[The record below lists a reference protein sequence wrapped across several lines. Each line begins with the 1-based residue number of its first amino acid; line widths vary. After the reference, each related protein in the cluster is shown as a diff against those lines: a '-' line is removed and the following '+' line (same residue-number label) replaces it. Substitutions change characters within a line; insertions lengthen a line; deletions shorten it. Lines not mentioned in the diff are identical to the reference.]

1 MKYTITGDFTRI
13 SSSSGTVQNLST
25 VQLVEV
31 SNSNSLGTGVLLRP
45 LEKIS
50 FGGTIY
56 ARCPAGMTVDISV
69 VPFGASSGGS
79 SSSDTTSGGSSDTTS
94 GGSDFDDDIDD
105 MWNTAPDSSEFDSDI
120 NNLWDNP

>member
-31 SNSNSLGTGVLLRP
+31 SNSNALGTGVLLRP

-50 FGGTIY
+50 FSGNIY
-56 ARCPAGMTVDISV
+56 VRCPAGGRVDISV

-79 SSSDTTSGGSSDTTS
+79 SSSDTTSGGESSGDSTFDADINDMWDNLPDSSDTT
-94 GGSDFDDDIDD
+94 
-105 MWNTAPDSSEFDSDI
+105 EFDSDI